1 MKGCLTHHAPIGLG
15 DGREHYKR
23 LITFTLDKQIC
34 LIILWLRWIKYFLKD
49 GSNYKQLITFTDLLI
64 SNFFRRKCE
73 NWIAK
78 FQNEINGLRGWK
90 NSTRCPV
97 VELDRM

>member
-1 MKGCLTHHAPIGLG
+1 MKGCLTQHAPTGLG

-23 LITFTLDKQIC
+23 LITFTFDKQIC
-34 LIILWLRWIKYFLKD
+34 L
-49 GSNYKQLITFTDLLI
+49 LLI
-64 SNFFRRKCE
+64 FFFRRKCE

-78 FQNEINGLRGWK
+78 FQNEINSLRGWK